1 MEKLENFKSK
11 KFQSSGNL
19 EDQRQKNQNNSN
31 ENVNLKNIKSQ
42 KFEIENNPK
51 SYDNNRFE

>member
-19 EDQRQKNQNNSN
+19 EDQRQKNQNDSN

-42 KFEIENNPK
+42 KFEIELIK
-51 SYDNNRFE
+51 